1 MDVTQ
6 WDWSRH
12 VVDHVHFRVAD
23 LAASRS
29 FYATVLEPLGVPLLM
44 EHPGLVLFPN
54 FALSDD
60 APPTAG
66 AHLAFTASS
75 REAVEAFHRAGVE
88 AGHRSNGEPGLRD
101 YMPGYYAAYLLDPDG
116 NNIEALHREMAG

>member
-6 WDWSRH
+6 WDWTRH

-23 LAASRS
+23 LAASKR
-29 FYATVLEPLGVPLLM
+29 FYAAVLEPLGVPLMM
-44 EHPGLVLFPN
+44 ERPGIVMFPN

-60 APPTAG
+60 KAPTAA
-66 AHLAFTASS
+66 AHLAFVAPS

-88 AGHRSNGEPGLRD
+88 GGYRSNGEPGLRD
-101 YMPGYYAAYLLDPDG
+101 YMPGYYAAYLLDPDD
-116 NNIEALHREMAG
+116 NNIEALHREAAG